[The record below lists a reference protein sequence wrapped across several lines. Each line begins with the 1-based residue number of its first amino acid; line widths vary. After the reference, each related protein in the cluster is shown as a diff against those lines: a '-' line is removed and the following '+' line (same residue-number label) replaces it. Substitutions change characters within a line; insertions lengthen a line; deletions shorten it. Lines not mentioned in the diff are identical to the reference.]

1 MNTKLGTKT
10 LESMSQAQQY
20 NRWTLRKIDFYLQG
34 DILEVG
40 CGIGNFTKELIHFG
54 NVFAIDIDKEYVST
68 TLKLLKGKA
77 HIGFGDI
84 EKGLYFFKSQRFDRV
99 VCINVLEHIQDD
111 DKALDNIYSLLKNE
125 GYLILLVPAHQFL
138 YGSIDKSIGHFRR
151 YNKKSLIAILKNK
164 GFKIEKVRLLNMI
177 GAIGWLISSKLFSE
191 RAVDEKKIKIFNF
204 IAPIT
209 LPLED
214 FFAPP
219 FGTSI
224 LVIARK
230 MT

>member
-1 MNTKLGTKT
+1 MSTELGTKT
-10 LESMSQAQQY
+10 LESMSQAQWY
-20 NRWTLRKIDFYLQG
+20 NRWTLKKFIPYLKG

-40 CGIGNFTKELIHFG
+40 FGIGNFTKELTRFG
-54 NVFAIDIDKEYVST
+54 NVFAIDIDKEHVKDT
-68 TLKLLKGKA
+68 TALLEGEAKVGL
-77 HIGFGDI
+77 GDI
-84 EKGLYFFKSQRFDRV
+84 EKGTYFFKDREFDSI

-111 DKALDNIYSLLKNE
+111 RRALNNIYNLLKKE

-138 YGSIDKSIGHFRR
+138 FGEIDKSIGHFRR
-151 YNKKSLIAILKNK
+151 YNKKSLISLTKK
-164 GFKIEKVRLLNMI
+164 TGFKIEKVRILNML
-177 GAIGWLISSKLFSE
+177 GAIGWLISSKFFSE
-191 RAVDEKKIKIFNF
+191 DSVNEKKIKIFNF

-224 LVIARK
+224 LVIAK
-230 MT
+230 K

>member
-1 MNTKLGTKT
+1 MSTKLGTKT

-20 NRWTLRKIDFYLQG
+20 NRWTLKKINLYLKG

-54 NVFAIDIDKEYVST
+54 RVFAIDKDKEYVSA

-84 EKGLYFFKSQRFDRV
+84 EKGLYFFKKQRFDRV

-151 YNKKSLIAILKNK
+151 YNKKSLITILKNK
-164 GFKIEKVRLLNMI
+164 GFKIERVRLLNMI

-191 RAVDEKKIKIFNF
+191 RSVDEKKIKIFNF

-209 LPLED
+209 LPLEN
-214 FFAPP
+214 FFEPP